1 MKVLIQR
8 DQRAAIIGTKPV
20 FVFTVRA
27 QVSDE
32 EATAISKYKLGD
44 TELFS
49 NRTYY
54 PEVNGVKDLAKEL
67 LARAKAA
74 SITVKELVAG
84 KKFECKDILDMLSM
98 ENEIRERAVMF
109 KNILDAAMHFGGEE
123 VLEL

>member
-8 DQRAAIIGTKPV
+8 DQRSALIGSKPV

-27 QVSDE
+27 QVTAE
-32 EATAISKYKLGD
+32 EDAAIKKYKLGD
-44 TELFS
+44 TELYS

-54 PEVNGVKDLAKEL
+54 PEVDGVKSAAKEL

-74 SITVKELVAG
+74 SITVKELVSG
-84 KKFECKDILDMLSM
+84 KKFECKDILEMIDMEEELRKSAVVF
-98 ENEIRERAVMF
+98 ENV
-109 KNILDAAMHFGGEE
+109 LDAAMHFGGEE